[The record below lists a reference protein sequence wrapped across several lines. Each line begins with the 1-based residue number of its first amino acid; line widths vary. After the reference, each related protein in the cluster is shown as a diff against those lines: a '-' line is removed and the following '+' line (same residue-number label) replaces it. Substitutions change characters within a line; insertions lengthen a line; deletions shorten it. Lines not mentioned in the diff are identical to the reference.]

1 MQVFKPTARASP
13 FGVREGEQESAARRA
28 TVLEMR
34 GAVLTLVLGLACAAA
49 AASGEAG
56 TSRAL
61 LNYGDSLAVGTGLFI
76 RPLLADW
83 SVHDDV
89 GISRHADEADAD
101 LRGYGSSLPRVIAVS
116 LGANDAP
123 GRRSW
128 FRRQVLDVLAIAGPD
143 RCVIWST
150 IVRPP
155 YRGVSYAGLNAVL
168 RDLDEHSEVL
178 RVFDWAAVART
189 HPAWFARDGVHPTMA
204 GYRTR
209 ATEIAR
215 LARACN

>member
-1 MQVFKPTARASP
+1 
-13 FGVREGEQESAARRA
+13 
-28 TVLEMR
+28 MR
-34 GAVLTLVLGLACAAA
+34 GAILTLVLGLACAAA

-76 RPLLADW
+76 RPLLAGW
-83 SVHDDV
+83 SVHDDASV
-89 GISRHADEADAD
+89 GRHADEADAD

-116 LGANDAP
+116 LGANDRP
-123 GRRSW
+123 GRRSS
-128 FRRQVLDVLAIAGPD
+128 FRRHVLDVLDIAGPD

-155 YRGVSYAGLNAVL
+155 YRGVSYAGLNTVL
-168 RDLDEHSEVL
+168 RDLDRRSEVL
-178 RVFDWAAVART
+178 RVFDWEALART
-189 HPAWFARDGVHPTMA
+189 HPAWFVRDGVHPTMT

-209 ATEIAR
+209 AEEIAR
-215 LARACN
+215 LARSCS